1 MLLWLALLSRPTAT
15 AAAGWAGPSKLIFAA
30 DQCAKTGTNTTASSP
45 AECEAACEASAHCNA
60 VNYNTGPHAVGGR
73 CNLHCC
79 AKAVS
84 PSWAVEFWISYSD
97 FTARPACV
105 PPPPPPAPPPAP
117 GAGALVKLTAA
128 VTSHGARCL
137 DGSPAAYYFTP
148 GTGSGADKW
157 VVYLN
162 GGGWCWSE
170 SEEYSDV
177 SQSCWGRSGSGLGTS
192 NGLAPHRSAVM
203 GADTP
208 MANWNQA
215 NVIYCDGGSFS
226 GNREDP
232 VDTPQYRWPNGS
244 TSGPVKTL
252 WYRGSRNLDAIVDDL
267 KVKGM
272 GNASLAVLGGC
283 SAGGMAALS
292 QCNHFAARAG
302 VPSKCVGDAGED
314 TYLHA
319 CCCASASLAPQSP
332 TPSLPASLFA
342 RVVSIPSL
350 HSSLSSATRA
360 LTHHRLLR

>member
-1 MLLWLALLSRPTAT
+1 
-15 AAAGWAGPSKLIFAA
+15 
-30 DQCAKTGTNTTASSP
+30 
-45 AECEAACEASAHCNA
+45 
-60 VNYNTGPHAVGGR
+60 
-73 CNLHCC
+73 
-79 AKAVS
+79 
-84 PSWAVEFWISYSD
+84 
-97 FTARPACV
+97 
-105 PPPPPPAPPPAP
+105 
-117 GAGALVKLTAA
+117 
-128 VTSHGARCL
+128 
-137 DGSPAAYYFTP
+137 
-148 GTGSGADKW
+148 
-157 VVYLN
+157 
-162 GGGWCWSE
+162 
-170 SEEYSDV
+170 
-177 SQSCWGRSGSGLGTS
+177 
-192 NGLAPHRSAVM
+192 M

-226 GNREDP
+226 GNREDS

-332 TPSLPASLFA
+332 TPCLPASLFA